1 MKKYAII
8 MVLCLI
14 LCGCGSK
21 KEAKKEVIKDS
32 ISVIG
37 VKDVTYKLRVNC
49 GERTAESA
57 LFLGKDNSFYFNLYE
72 CSGSN
77 LHLTNAKGSYKV
89 NKDKIILTDNYEKK
103 WDLVVNNDQVEI
115 KLNGIA
121 YILTN

>member
-1 MKKYAII
+1 MKKYIII
-8 MVLCLI
+8 MVLVLI

-21 KEAKKEVIKDS
+21 KEAKKEGTKDS
-32 ISVIG
+32 VSDIG

-49 GERTAESA
+49 GDKSAESI

-77 LHLTNAKGSYKV
+77 LHLTSTKGSYKI

-103 WDLVVNNDQVEI
+103 WNFVINNNQIEI
-115 KLNGIA
+115 KLNGVA
-121 YILTN
+121 HTLTK